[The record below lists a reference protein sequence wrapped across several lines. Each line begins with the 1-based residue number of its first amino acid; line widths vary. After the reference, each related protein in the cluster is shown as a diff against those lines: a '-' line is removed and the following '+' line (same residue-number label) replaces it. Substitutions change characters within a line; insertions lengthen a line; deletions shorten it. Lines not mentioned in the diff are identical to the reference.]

1 MPRRLVRTGLIVL
14 VHALAFSPW
23 AGADDSSAPPS
34 TPPSTPPSMQAVAPT
49 APTASPESAA
59 LKTLAEAAVRP
70 ALAQLADT
78 GAALADAVE
87 ALCVHPQTEPLAQ
100 ARAAWRAAYT
110 AWRRAEPFLFGPLK
124 GLELHKRIGVW
135 PTNTQVLDAAVST
148 EVMRDLLAAADARGY
163 AAAEYLLFAPG
174 DAAAATAAGRCA
186 HLRDVTAE
194 MADLT
199 GQAPAI
205 WAQDYERRFVA
216 AGDGDPFLVPGD
228 ALSLP
233 LAEALNV
240 TERML
245 RDRIGYPS
253 GFFEDQARPERLEAW
268 HSGSSRL
275 GLTASL
281 EGLRMMI
288 GDGDT
293 SIATLIATRHGVLSQ
308 PDPTLAA
315 ALVRQID
322 EALADL
328 AGGDRPLHEALRD
341 RPKRLRRLYRAV
353 ERLQE
358 QLVEAT
364 LVLELDVLVR

>member
-23 AGADDSSAPPS
+23 AGADDSPSPPS
-34 TPPSTPPSMQAVAPT
+34 TQAVAT
-49 APTASPESAA
+49 AAPTASPESAA
-59 LKTLAEAAVRP
+59 LRTLADAAVRP

-78 GAALADAVE
+78 SAGLADAVE
-87 ALCVHPQTEPLAQ
+87 TLCVRPQAEPLTQ
-100 ARAAWRAAYT
+100 AREAWRTAYA
-110 AWRRAEPFLFGPLK
+110 AWRRAEPFLFGPMKALD
-124 GLELHKRIGVW
+124 LRKRIGVW
-135 PTNTQVLDAAVST
+135 PTNATVLDAAVTT
-148 EVMRDLLAAADARGY
+148 EDMRDLLAAADARGY
-163 AAAEYLLFAPG
+163 AAAEYLLFAPS
-174 DAAAATAAGRCA
+174 DAAAAAADGRCA
-186 HLRDVTAE
+186 HLRDLTAE
-194 MADLT
+194 IADLT
-199 GQAPAI
+199 GRTPRI

-216 AGDGDPFLVPGD
+216 AGDGGPFLVPGD

-233 LAEALNV
+233 FAEALNV

-253 GFFEDQARPERLEAW
+253 GFFEDQARPEHLEAW

-288 GDGDT
+288 GAGEA
-293 SIATLIATRHGVLSQ
+293 SIAELIATRDGVLSQ
-308 PDPTLAA
+308 PDPALAA
-315 ALVRQID
+315 DLVHQID
-322 EALADL
+322 KALADL
-328 AGGDRPLHEALRD
+328 ARGERPLHEELRD
-341 RPKRLRRLYRAV
+341 RPKRLKRLYLEV

-364 LVLELDVLVR
+364 LVLELDVLTR